1 MPWIGDST
9 ILIDRFDARTNLEN
23 WDSQTEEAPKMT
35 PVERIEERLCMYERY
50 RLSYTMTL
58 QAISET
64 CYPDVVTTCIYLG
77 ILIPFN
83 VMHIYGRFQL
93 FFFLAVTE
101 AMALKQIEL
110 DEKYGDLDKKR
121 KEEEEVGKKMPWIG
135 DSTILIDRFDART
148 NLENWDSQ
156 TEEAPKMTPVERI
169 EERLCMYERYRC
181 IIHNDFAGV
190 TEAMALKTIEL
201 DEKYGDLDKKR
212 KEEEEVGKKSQEP
225 KAAIGFT
232 YEDSNQASG
241 GVGMNTTVTT
251 TTLASGPPT
260 GTGDDSSD
268 SEEEA
273 DSDMDID
280 VELDLATL
288 GLEGRR
294 QLAKSAATFGLHPT
308 DFVQL
313 LSADQQLETELRL
326 AKALEEEKL
335 QLAVSALTFR
345 FAQLHSS
352 SCLLPSA

>member
-23 WDSQTEEAPKMT
+23 WDSHIEDAPK
-35 PVERIEERLCMYERY
+35 L
-50 RLSYTMTL
+50 
-58 QAISET
+58 
-64 CYPDVVTTCIYLG
+64 
-77 ILIPFN
+77 
-83 VMHIYGRFQL
+83 
-93 FFFLAVTE
+93 
-101 AMALKQIEL
+101 
-110 DEKYGDLDKKR
+110 
-121 KEEEEVGKKMPWIG
+121 
-135 DSTILIDRFDART
+135 
-148 NLENWDSQ
+148 
-156 TEEAPKMTPVERI
+156 TPVERI

-190 TEAMALKTIEL
+190 TEAMALKQIEL

-212 KEEEEVGKKSQEP
+212 KEEEEIGKKSQEP

-232 YEDSNQASG
+232 YEDGNQAPG
-241 GVGMNTTVTT
+241 GVGINATLTT
-251 TTLASGPPT
+251 TTLASGPPI
-260 GTGDDSSD
+260 GAVDDSSD
-268 SEEEA
+268 SDEEA

-335 QLAVSALTFR
+335 QLAGRKSRRARRLLKERRAKEKFPKLLTTKVGLLNGQPISRLVIDACLNAFVP
-345 FAQLHSS
+345 SS
-352 SCLLPSA
+352 FE